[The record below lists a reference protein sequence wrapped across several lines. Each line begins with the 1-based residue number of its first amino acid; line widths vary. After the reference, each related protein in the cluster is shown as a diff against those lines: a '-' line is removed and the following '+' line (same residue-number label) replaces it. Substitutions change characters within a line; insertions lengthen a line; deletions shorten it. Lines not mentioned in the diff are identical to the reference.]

1 MDDPKKT
8 SAKTAADTGVKSRP
22 PAAATPPRRDEALV
36 ERFFRRIFDTMGAAV
51 DRRFGREA
59 SFTSADGTNLTTSAL
74 VERIKRSITEAV
86 FDDPKRG
93 RLAPHLMRLK
103 IEWGTHSEAPAEAI
117 KELEHEVLAA
127 AIDHINDN
135 RYRTRTAVRVETSTD
150 IFTTGIIVEPSF
162 GEFESEIAS
171 ARESGI
177 AGAQAKPKAKPDERA
192 SDVKVE
198 ARIIIGAAKRAATLM
213 FAPGG
218 RRMNVG
224 RAADNDLPLDHPSI
238 SKIHAAMRMNS
249 DGTIIL
255 ADTGSTNGTFV
266 NGRRIA
272 YGEAR
277 AIETGDT
284 IAFGDVEV
292 RFTKI

>member
-1 MDDPKKT
+1 MDGPKNT
-8 SAKTAADTGVKSRP
+8 SAKAAADSNAKARPTAARK
-22 PAAATPPRRDEALV
+22 PRRDEALV
-36 ERFFRRIFDTMGAAV
+36 ERLFRRIFDSMGAAV

-59 SFTSADGTNLTTSAL
+59 NFTSADGTNMTTSAL

-86 FDDPKRG
+86 FDDPRRG

-103 IEWGTHSEAPAEAI
+103 IEWGTHSEAPEEAI
-117 KELEHEVLAA
+117 KELEHEVLVA

-135 RYRTRTAVRVETSTD
+135 RYRTLTAVRVETSTD
-150 IFTTGIIVEPSF
+150 IFTTGIVVEPSF
-162 GEFESEIAS
+162 GEFESEIVG
-171 ARESGI
+171 AREASSG
-177 AGAQAKPKAKPDERA
+177 GGQAKPKAKVDERPA
-192 SDVKVE
+192 NVKVE
-198 ARIIIGAAKRAATLM
+198 ARIIIGTTKRVATLI
-213 FAPGG
+213 FTPGG
-218 RRMNVG
+218 RRINIG

-238 SKIHAAMRMNS
+238 SKVHSAMRMNA
-249 DGTIIL
+249 DGTIII

-277 AIETGDT
+277 AIEVGDT

-292 RFTKI
+292 RFTKS

>member
-1 MDDPKKT
+1 MSDPKNT
-8 SAKTAADTGVKSRP
+8 SAKTTDSGGKVRASQAS
-22 PAAATPPRRDEALV
+22 APRRDEALV
-36 ERFFRRIFDTMGAAV
+36 ERFFRRIFDSMGAAV
-51 DRRFGREA
+51 DRRFGRE
-59 SFTSADGTNLTTSAL
+59 SNFTAADPTNLTTSAL

-86 FDDPKRG
+86 FNDPKRG

-135 RYRTRTAVRVETSTD
+135 RYRTLAAVRVETSTD

-162 GEFESEIAS
+162 GEFETEIAS
-171 ARESGI
+171 ARGGGNS
-177 AGAQAKPKAKPDERA
+177 GAQATPKAKVDARP

-198 ARIIIGAAKRAATLM
+198 ARIIIGTAKRTATLA
-213 FAPGG
+213 FSPGG
-218 RRMNVG
+218 RRINVG

-238 SKIHAAMRMNS
+238 SKIHSAMRMNS
-249 DGTIIL
+249 DGTIII

-284 IAFGDVEV
+284 VAFGDVEV
-292 RFTKI
+292 RFAKI